1 MRIHLKPLSVNQVW
15 RGKRFKTKKYKSYER
30 DLILLLPKL
39 KIEFKGNLKAEMVF
53 GFGSPLSD
61 IDNPLK
67 PLIDVLQKKYNFDD
81 KQITEL
87 NVKKEIVKKG
97 NEFIDIKIT
106 QI

>member
-1 MRIHLKPLSVNQVW
+1 LKPLSVNQVW

-30 DLILLLPKL
+30 DLMLLLPKL

-53 GFGSPLSD
+53 GFSSPLSD

>member
-30 DLILLLPKL
+30 DLMLLLPKL

-53 GFGSPLSD
+53 GFSSPLSD